1 MLKLLRFLAG
11 NLGLLLSHVA
21 EYGPLLKA
29 EGEAVVAALLHR
41 VTLFLIAL
49 LLAQAALIGFVVSVT
64 LWLTRLVAPHWQA
77 FAAPAACLALALAVF
92 LLARRCRAP
101 SLSGV
106 VGTQLSRDLALLQ
119 ETLEARAEHLS

>member
-1 MLKLLRFLAG
+1 MLNLLRFLSG

-21 EYGPLLKA
+21 GYGPLLKA
-29 EGEAVVAALLHR
+29 EGEAVITALLQR
-41 VTLFLIAL
+41 LTLFLIAL
-49 LLAQAALIGFVVSVT
+49 LLAQAGLIGFVVSAT
-64 LWLTRLVAPHWQA
+64 LTLTRLVAPHWQA
-77 FAAPAACLALALAVF
+77 FAAPAACLVLALLVF

-106 VGTQLSRDLALLQ
+106 VGRQLSSDLALLQ